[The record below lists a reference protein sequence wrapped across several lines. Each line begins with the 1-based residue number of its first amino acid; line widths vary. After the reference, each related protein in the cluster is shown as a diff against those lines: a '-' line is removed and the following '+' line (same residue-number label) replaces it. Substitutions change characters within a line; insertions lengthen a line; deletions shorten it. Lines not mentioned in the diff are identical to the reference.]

1 VARILWADD
10 EIDSLKA
17 HLIFLENKGYNI
29 TPVNSGNEAIEEFK
43 TNSFDLVFLDENM
56 PGISGLKA
64 LEEIKI
70 WSPNTPVV
78 MITKSEEEMIME
90 EAIGRQISDYL
101 IKPVNPNQILMVI
114 KKLLDG
120 KRLISETNTLS
131 YQQNFR
137 GISNDLNNSMDLN
150 EWIALFKKLNFWE
163 RQLEMSDEN
172 MYEIFDMQ
180 KEEANQLFSK
190 YIDKNYIDIL
200 NDKEHITSHNLLKKE
215 LFPKLK
221 NESYFLIVIDN
232 LRYDQ
237 WLIIKPVIEE
247 LFNIEKEEIYC
258 SILPT
263 TTQYARNSLF
273 SGLMPLEIKNKF
285 PDKWV
290 DEDEN
295 EGKNLHE
302 EFFLNE
308 NLKRN
313 SIAGKFSYNKIT
325 NLTKGKKLLSNF
337 NNLLENNLNTIVY
350 NFVDTLSHARTEME
364 VIKELAEDESAY
376 RSLTLSWF
384 KHSPLYDMMKKMSES
399 SSKVFLTTDH
409 GTIRVK
415 SPTKIMGPKQTN
427 SNMRYKVSKNLSYNK
442 KHVMES
448 LNPHEIML
456 PKNNL
461 SSSYVFAKENN
472 FFVYPNN
479 YHQFATLYND
489 TFQHGGISLE
499 EMLIP
504 YVFLNSK

>member
-17 HLIFLENKGYNI
+17 HLIFLENKGHNI

-43 TNSFDLVFLDENM
+43 INSFDLVFLDENM

-90 EAIGRQISDYL
+90 EAIGKQISDYL

-200 NDKEHITSHNLLKKE
+200 NDEEHITSHNLLKKE

>member
-1 VARILWADD
+1 MAKILWADD
-10 EIDSLKA
+10 EIDSLKP
-17 HLIFLENKGYNI
+17 HIIFLENKEHEV
-29 TPVNSGNEAIEEFK
+29 TAVNSGNEAIEEFK
-43 TNSFDLVFLDENM
+43 KDSFDIVFLDENM
-56 PGISGLKA
+56 PGMNGLKT

-70 WSPNTPVV
+70 LNPTTPVI

-101 IKPVNPNQILMVI
+101 IKPVNPHQILMAI
-114 KKLLDG
+114 KKILDS
-120 KRLISETNTLS
+120 KRLISESNTLS

-137 GISNDLNNSMDLN
+137 EISNDLNNSMNLN
-150 EWIALFKKLNFWE
+150 EWIELFKKLNFWE
-163 RQLEMSDEN
+163 LQLELSDEN
-172 MYEIFDMQ
+172 MSEIFNMQ

-190 YIDKNYIDIL
+190 YIDNNYQDFLDNNDIIL
-200 NDKEHITSHNLLKKE
+200 SDSLLKKE

-221 NESYFLIVIDN
+221 EENFFLVVVDN
-232 LRYDQ
+232 LRFDQ

-247 LFNIEKEEIYC
+247 LFSVEKEKVYC

-263 TTQYARNSLF
+263 TTQYSRNALF
-273 SGLMPLEIKNKF
+273 AGLMPSEIKNKY
-285 PDKWV
+285 PEKWI
-290 DEDEN
+290 DEETN

-302 EFFLNE
+302 DFFLLE

-313 SIAGKFSYNKIT
+313 AIDIKSSYHKIT
-325 NLTKGKKLLSNF
+325 NLNNGKKLLNNF
-337 NNLLENNLNTIVY
+337 NNLLQNRLNTIVY
-350 NFVDTLSHARTEME
+350 NFVDTLSHARTEMD

-384 KHSPLYDMMKKMSES
+384 KHSPLYEMMKKMSENS
-399 SSKVFLTTDH
+399 CKVFLTTDH

-415 SPTKIMGPKQTN
+415 NASKVMGPKQIN

-442 KHVMES
+442 KDVMEA
-448 LNPHEIML
+448 LNPEKISL
-456 PKNNL
+456 PKNAL

-479 YHQFATLYND
+479 YHHFANLYND

-504 YVFLNSK
+504 YVFLKSK

>member
-1 VARILWADD
+1 MARILWADD

-17 HLIFLENKGYNI
+17 HLIFLENKGHNI

-90 EAIGRQISDYL
+90 EAIGKQISDYL

-313 SIAGKFSYNKIT
+313 SITGKFSYNKIT

>member
-1 VARILWADD
+1 MARILWADD

-17 HLIFLENKGYNI
+17 HLIFLENKGHNI

-43 TNSFDLVFLDENM
+43 INSFDLVFLDENM

-90 EAIGRQISDYL
+90 EAIGKQISDYL

-313 SIAGKFSYNKIT
+313 SIARRFSYNKIT

-461 SSSYVFAKENN
+461 SSSYVFARENN

>member
-1 VARILWADD
+1 MARILWADD

-17 HLIFLENKGYNI
+17 HLIFLENKGHNI

-43 TNSFDLVFLDENM
+43 INSFDLVFLDENM

-90 EAIGRQISDYL
+90 EAIGKQISDYL

-285 PDKWV
+285 LDKWV

-313 SIAGKFSYNKIT
+313 SITGKFSYNKIT

>member
-1 VARILWADD
+1 MARILWADD

-17 HLIFLENKGYNI
+17 HLIFLENKGHNI
-29 TPVNSGNEAIEEFK
+29 SPVNSGNEAVEEFQK
-43 TNSFDLVFLDENM
+43 NNFDLVFLDENM
-56 PGISGLKA
+56 PGMSGLKA
-64 LEEIKI
+64 LEEIKKLN
-70 WSPNTPVV
+70 PNTPVV

-90 EAIGRQISDYL
+90 EAIGKQISDYL

-137 GISNDLNNSMDLN
+137 GISNDLNNSMDLS

-163 RQLEMSDEN
+163 LQLEMSDEN

-190 YIDKNYIDIL
+190 YIDKNYVELL
-200 NDKEHITSHNLLKKE
+200 NDNEHITSHNLLKKK
-215 LFPKLK
+215 LFPKLD

-232 LRYDQ
+232 LRHDQ

-247 LFNIEKEEIYC
+247 LFEIEKEEIYC

-290 DEDEN
+290 DEEEN

-308 NLKRN
+308 NLRRN
-313 SIAGKFSYNKIT
+313 SIGGKFSYNKIT
-325 NLTKGKKLLSNF
+325 NLSKGKKLLSNF
-337 NNLLENNLNTIVY
+337 NNLLQNNLNTIVY

-384 KHSPLYDMMKKMSES
+384 KHSPLYEMMKRISES

-415 SPTKIMGPKQTN
+415 NPTKIMGPKQTN

-504 YVFLNSK
+504 YVFLRSK

>member
-1 VARILWADD
+1 MARILWADD

-17 HLIFLENKGYNI
+17 HLIFLENKGHNI

-43 TNSFDLVFLDENM
+43 INSFDLVFLDENM

-90 EAIGRQISDYL
+90 EAIGKQISDYL

-200 NDKEHITSHNLLKKE
+200 NDEEHITSHNLLKKE

>member
-1 VARILWADD
+1 MARILWADD

-17 HLIFLENKGYNI
+17 HLIFLENKGHNI

-43 TNSFDLVFLDENM
+43 INSFDLVFLDENM

-90 EAIGRQISDYL
+90 EAIGKQISDYL

-313 SIAGKFSYNKIT
+313 SITGKFSYNKIT

-461 SSSYVFAKENN
+461 SSSYVFARENN

>member
-1 VARILWADD
+1 MARILWADD

-17 HLIFLENKGYNI
+17 HLIFLENKGHNI

-461 SSSYVFAKENN
+461 SSSYVFARENN

>member
-17 HLIFLENKGYNI
+17 HLIFLENKGHNI
-29 TPVNSGNEAIEEFK
+29 TAVNSGNEAIEEFK

-90 EAIGRQISDYL
+90 EAIGKQISDYL

-190 YIDKNYIDIL
+190 YIDKNYIDSL
-200 NDKEHITSHNLLKKE
+200 NDKEYITSHNLLKKE

-313 SIAGKFSYNKIT
+313 SITGKFSYNKIT

-337 NNLLENNLNTIVY
+337 NNLVGNNLNTIVY

-384 KHSPLYDMMKKMSES
+384 KHSPLYEMMKKMSES

-415 SPTKIMGPKQTN
+415 SHTKIIGPKQTN

-461 SSSYVFAKENN
+461 SSSYVFAKENY

-479 YHQFATLYND
+479 YHQFATIYND

-504 YVFLNSK
+504 YVFLSSK

>member
-1 VARILWADD
+1 MARILWADD

-17 HLIFLENKGYNI
+17 HLIFLENKGHNI

-90 EAIGRQISDYL
+90 EAIGKQISDYL

-221 NESYFLIVIDN
+221 NKSYFLIVIDN

-247 LFNIEKEEIYC
+247 LFDIEKEEIYC

-285 PDKWV
+285 LDKWV

-504 YVFLNSK
+504 YVFLRSK

>member
-1 VARILWADD
+1 MARILWADD

-17 HLIFLENKGYNI
+17 HLIFLENKGHNI

-43 TNSFDLVFLDENM
+43 INSFDLVFLDENM

-285 PDKWV
+285 LDKWV

-461 SSSYVFAKENN
+461 SSSYVFARENN

>member
-1 VARILWADD
+1 MARILWADD
-10 EIDSLKA
+10 EIESLKP
-17 HLIFLENKGYNI
+17 HIIFLKNKEHEVVA
-29 TPVNSGNEAIEEFK
+29 VNSGNEAIEEFEK
-43 TNSFDLVFLDENM
+43 QSFDIVFLDENM
-56 PGISGLKA
+56 PGMNGLKA

-70 WSPNTPVV
+70 INPTTPVV

-101 IKPVNPNQILMVI
+101 IKPVNPHQILIAI
-114 KKLLDG
+114 KKILES
-120 KRLISETNTLS
+120 KRLISESNTLS

-137 GISNDLNNSMDLN
+137 EISTELNNSMNLDQ
-150 EWIALFKKLNFWE
+150 WIELFKKLNFWE
-163 RQLEMSDEN
+163 LQLELSDEN
-172 MYEIFDMQ
+172 MSEIFNMQ

-190 YIDKNYIDIL
+190 YIDYNYKDFIDDSNTL
-200 NDKEHITSHNLLKKE
+200 LSHNLLKKE

-221 NESYFLIVIDN
+221 SENYFLVVIDN
-232 LRYDQ
+232 LRFDQ

-247 LFNIEKEEIYC
+247 LFSVEKEQVYC

-263 TTQYARNSLF
+263 TTQYSRNALF
-273 SGLMPLEIKNKF
+273 SGLMPSEIKNKY
-285 PDKWV
+285 PQKWI
-290 DEDEN
+290 DEETD
-295 EGKNLHE
+295 EGKNLYE
-302 EFFLNE
+302 DFFLIE

-313 SIAGKFSYNKIT
+313 SIELKSSYNKIT
-325 NLTKGKKLLSNF
+325 NLNKGKKLLNNF
-337 NNLLENNLNTIVY
+337 NNLLQNNLNTIVY
-350 NFVDTLSHARTEME
+350 NFVDTLSHARTEMD

-384 KHSPLYDMMKKMSES
+384 KHSPLYEMMKKMSENS
-399 SSKVFLTTDH
+399 CKVFLTTDH

-415 SPTKIMGPKQTN
+415 NASKVMGPKQIN

-442 KHVMES
+442 KDVMEA
-448 LNPHEIML
+448 LNPEKISL
-456 PKNNL
+456 PKNSL
-461 SSSYVFAKENN
+461 SSSYIFAKENN

-479 YHQFATLYND
+479 YHHFANLYND

>member
-1 VARILWADD
+1 MARILWADD

-17 HLIFLENKGYNI
+17 HLIFLENKGHNI
-29 TPVNSGNEAIEEFK
+29 SPVNSGNEAVEEFK
-43 TNSFDLVFLDENM
+43 KNSFDLVFLDENM
-56 PGISGLKA
+56 PGMSGLKA

-70 WSPNTPVV
+70 LNPNTPVV

-90 EAIGRQISDYL
+90 EAIGKQISDYL
-101 IKPVNPNQILMVI
+101 IKPVNPHQILMVI

-163 RQLEMSDEN
+163 LQLEMSDEN

-190 YIDKNYIDIL
+190 YIDRNYIESL

-215 LFPKLK
+215 LFPKLN

-237 WLIIKPVIEE
+237 WLIIKPIVEE
-247 LFNIEKEEIYC
+247 LFDIEKEEIYC

-285 PDKWV
+285 PNKWI

-308 NLKRN
+308 NLRRN

-325 NLTKGKKLLSNF
+325 NLSKGKKLLSNF
-337 NNLLENNLNTIVY
+337 NNLLQNNLNTIVY

-384 KHSPLYDMMKKMSES
+384 KHSPLYEMMKRMSES

-415 SPTKIMGPKQTN
+415 NPTKIMGPKQTN

-504 YVFLNSK
+504 YAFLNSK

>member
-1 VARILWADD
+1 MARILWADD

-17 HLIFLENKGYNI
+17 HLIFLENKGHNI

-90 EAIGRQISDYL
+90 EAIGKQISDYL

-190 YIDKNYIDIL
+190 YIDKNYIYIL

-313 SIAGKFSYNKIT
+313 SITGKFSYNKIT

-461 SSSYVFAKENN
+461 SSSYVFARENN

>member
-1 VARILWADD
+1 MARILWADD

-17 HLIFLENKGYNI
+17 HLIFLENKGHNI